1 MDLGRQIYLS
11 NKKNFGSKMI
21 FEQQKQKYLPEF
33 FSSEKNY
40 FLKTNLKKNFG
51 KIFLKKN
58 FQLQVTHILSKFQ
71 VIQTTAS
78 LCHNVISHKKVKK
91 NKND

>member
-40 FLKTNLKKNFG
+40 FLKTNLKK
-51 KIFLKKN
+51 IFEKKFSTSSN
-58 FQLQVTHILSKFQ
+58 SHPVQISSHSDYCITLS
-71 VIQTTAS
+71 
-78 LCHNVISHKKVKK
+78 
-91 NKND
+91 